1 MCPMCRAYR
10 PYSIGPIL
18 PLGIAIP
25 GQFPNP
31 GIRDWRARNPGIP
44 EHNAHVIRAS
54 NPGPTFSIPGFGIE
68 TFNAGIPTGRNTS
81 RLADHNHICRVVNI
95 GDSLLLYRRY
105 YRRYFFS
112 IGIGIAD
119 TFVAMYRF
127 EYRQYFLTLNN
138 VDTFSDTFAFEFA

>member
-1 MCPMCRAYR
+1 VIT
-10 PYSIGPIL
+10 SQLKGPASL
-18 PLGIAIP
+18 VAWLGIEDRGGTRFKNVA
-25 GQFPNP
+25 
-31 GIRDWRARNPGIP
+31 RHASWRAREPKPNRESEDVFLKNLARHEP
-44 EHNAHVIRAS
+44 ECL
-54 NPGPTFSIPGFGIE
+54 
-68 TFNAGIPTGRNTS
+68 AGLLIS
-81 RLADHNHICRVVNI
+81 AI
-95 GDSLLLYRRY
+95 LLYRRY